1 MNSSIKFV
9 KMQATG
15 NDFIMVDA
23 RTLDIDWEKIAAK
36 MCSRHFGVGA
46 DGLMAVMRSAAAD
59 LRMRLFN
66 ADGSEA
72 QISGNGLRCFAKYA
86 VDRKLVKGPGISIE
100 TLAGIKHIE
109 TVAAGGKV
117 THARVNMGR
126 PVLSAADI
134 PVSVKGKEPVLNYPL
149 SVGGR
154 DLELAFVSMG
164 NPHAVCFI
172 NEDVE
177 TFPLNEIGPLVE
189 HHCIFPQRTNFE
201 IINRIDRQNLKAR
214 VWERGVG
221 ETLACGSGSSATA
234 VASRLKGYS
243 NDKVD
248 ITMPGG
254 VLTVTWDGEGDVF
267 LQGPVEEAFTG
278 EFRL

>member
-1 MNSSIKFV
+1 MEKLIEFV

-23 RTLDIDWEKIAAK
+23 RKLDADWESVSRK
-36 MCSRHFGVGA
+36 MCALHFGVGA
-46 DGLMAVMRSAAAD
+46 DGLMAVMKSTAAD

-100 TLAGIKHIE
+100 TLAGIKRIE

-126 PVLSAADI
+126 PVLAAAEI
-134 PVSVKGKEPVLNYPL
+134 PVLAEGKSPVLNHVL

-154 DLELAFVSMG
+154 DLEMAFVSMG

-172 NEDVE
+172 SEDVDG
-177 TFPLNEIGPLVE
+177 FPLHEIGPLVE
-189 HHCIFPQRTNFE
+189 HHRIFPQRTNFE
-201 IINRIDRQNLKAR
+201 IVNRVGRDTLKAR

-234 VASRLKGYS
+234 VAGRLKGYTG
-243 NDKVD
+243 DKVD
-248 ITMPGG
+248 INMPGG
-254 VLTVTWDGEGDVF
+254 LLNVTWDGEGDVF
-267 LQGPVEEAFTG
+267 LQGSVEEVFTG

>member
-1 MNSSIKFV
+1 MEKTLKFV

-23 RTLDIDWEKIAAK
+23 RALDVDWESVSSK
-36 MCSRHFGVGA
+36 MCARHFGVGA
-46 DGLMAVMRSAAAD
+46 DGLIAVMRSAVAD

-86 VDRKLVKGPGISIE
+86 VDRKIVKGPGITIE

-109 TVAAGGKV
+109 TVASGGKV

-126 PVLSAADI
+126 PVLAAADI
-134 PVSVKGKEPVLNYPL
+134 PVAVEGKEPVLNYPL

-172 NEDVE
+172 QGDVDG
-177 TFPLNEIGPLVE
+177 FPLHEIGPLVE
-189 HHCIFPQRTNFE
+189 NHRIFPERTNFE
-201 IINRIDRQNLKAR
+201 IVNRIDRQKLRAR

-234 VASRLKGYS
+234 VACRLKGFS
-243 NDKVD
+243 DERVD

-254 VLTVTWDGEGDVF
+254 VLSVTWDGEGDVF
-267 LQGPVEEAFTG
+267 LQGPVEEVFTG
-278 EFRL
+278 DIPL

>member
-1 MNSSIKFV
+1 MQKMLEFV

-15 NDFIMVDA
+15 NDFIMADA
-23 RTLDIDWEKIAAK
+23 RNLDMEWGKIAAR
-36 MCSRHFGVGA
+36 MCDRHLGVGA
-46 DGLMAVMRSAAAD
+46 DGLMAVMVSAVAD

-72 QISGNGLRCFAKYA
+72 QISGNGLRCFARYA
-86 VDRKLVKGPGISIE
+86 VDRKLVKGPAISIE

-109 TVAAGGKV
+109 TVAADGKV
-117 THARVNMGR
+117 VQARVNMGR

-134 PVSVKGKEPVLNYPL
+134 PVAVKAKGPVLDHRL

-154 DLELAFVSMG
+154 ELELAFVSMG

-172 NEDVE
+172 EGDVE
-177 TFPLNEIGPLVE
+177 GFPLHEIGPLVE
-189 HHCIFPQRTNFE
+189 NHSIFPQRTNFE
-201 IINRIDRQNLKAR
+201 IVNRDGRDMFRAR

-234 VASRLKGYS
+234 VAGRLKGYIG
-243 NDKVD
+243 DKVD

-254 VLTVTWDGEGDVF
+254 VLSVSWDGEGDVF
-267 LQGPVEEAFTG
+267 LQGPVEEVFTG
-278 EFRL
+278 VFPL

>member
-1 MNSSIKFV
+1 MERTLKFV

-23 RTLDIDWEKIAAK
+23 RALDLDWQGISKK
-36 MCSRHFGVGA
+36 MCDRHLGVGA
-46 DGLMAVMRSAAAD
+46 DGLMAVAVSLTAD

-86 VDRKLVKGPGISIE
+86 VDRKLVKGRGITIE
-100 TLAGIKHIE
+100 TLAGVKHIE
-109 TVAAGGKV
+109 TVVSSGKV
-117 THARVNMGR
+117 THARVNMGK

-134 PVSVKGKEPVLNYPL
+134 PVSVDERNPVLNYKLP
-149 SVGGR
+149 VGGR

-172 NEDVE
+172 AGDVDD
-177 TFPLNEIGPLVE
+177 FPLSEIGPLVE
-189 HHCIFPQRTNFE
+189 RHRIFPERTNFE
-201 IINRIDRQNLKAR
+201 IVNRIDRQRLKAR

-243 NDKVD
+243 DEKVD

-254 VLTVTWDGEGDVF
+254 VLTVTWDGADDVY
-267 LQGPVEEAFTG
+267 LQGPVEQVFTG
-278 EFRL
+278 EFPL

>member
-1 MNSSIKFV
+1 MERKLEFV

-15 NDFIMVDA
+15 NDFIMADA
-23 RTLDIDWEKIAAK
+23 RSLDIEWQDV
-36 MCSRHFGVGA
+36 SRRICDRHLGVGG
-46 DGLMAVMRSAAAD
+46 DGLMAVMGSAVAD

-86 VDRKLVKGPGISIE
+86 VDRKLVAGPGISIE

-109 TVAAGGKV
+109 TVQSGGKV
-117 THARVNMGR
+117 QHARVNMGR
-126 PVLSAADI
+126 PVLATADI
-134 PVSVKGKEPVLNYPL
+134 PVTIEGKGPVMSYPL
-149 SVGGR
+149 SVGGL
-154 DLELAFVSMG
+154 DLDLAFVSMG

-172 NEDVE
+172 EEDVDG
-177 TFPLNEIGPLVE
+177 FPLHEIGPLVE
-189 HHCIFPQRTNFE
+189 NHRIFPERTNFE
-201 IINRIDRQNLKAR
+201 IVNRIDRQKLKAR

-234 VASRLKGYS
+234 VACRLKGFS
-243 NDKVD
+243 DERVD

-254 VLTVTWDGEGDVF
+254 VLSVNWDGEGDVF
-267 LQGPVEEAFTG
+267 LQGPVEEVFTG
-278 EFRL
+278 VFPL